1 MKNIAQR
8 IIKQITG
15 DKRSLAMLLIVPL
28 LLLTLMY
35 LLLAKSTY
43 IPTVAVENLP
53 FPLVTA
59 LEEHLDRIDLI
70 ISEDISENH
79 EEYLKNNRNIDA
91 VITMKDDGLHLIM
104 LEPDSVKVSAIN
116 DTLKNAVE
124 KLNPERQMGIE
135 FIYGEKD
142 QSLFDSMGF
151 LLLGILA
158 FFLIFLF
165 AGISFV
171 RERTSDT
178 LERLM
183 LTPIKTIDLVGGYV
197 LGFSFFALLQSTL
210 MILYA
215 KFVLG
220 MPFGG
225 QVWLATLIMMMLATI
240 AVVLG
245 VLISALSKNEFQV
258 VQFVPIIIIPQIF
271 FSGLIPVDT
280 LPYGLNYFSLIMPL
294 YYGTLGL
301 KGVLVYGY
309 GFMEVLPQLG
319 VLLGFIVIFF
329 VANIFAV
336 KKYRAI

>member
-8 IIKQITG
+8 IIKQIAG
-15 DKRSLAMLLIVPL
+15 DKRSLAMMLIVPL
-28 LLLTLMY
+28 LLLTLIY

-43 IPTVAVENLP
+43 IPTVALENLP
-53 FPLVTA
+53 SPLAAA
-59 LEEHLDRIDLI
+59 LEEHPDRIDLVTKDA
-70 ISEDISENH
+70 SEDI
-79 EEYLKNNRNIDA
+79 EEYLKDRRADA
-91 VITMKDDGLHLIM
+91 VITMKDGALHLIM
-104 LEPDSVKVSAIN
+104 MEPDSVKASVIN
-116 DTLKNAVE
+116 DTLKSAVE
-124 KLNPERQMGIE
+124 KLNPERQMSLE
-135 FIYGEKD
+135 FVYGEMD

-183 LTPIKTIDLVGGYV
+183 LTPIKTVSVVGGYV
-197 LGFSFFALLQSTL
+197 LGFSVFALLQSIL

-215 KFVLG
+215 KFVLR
-220 MPFGG
+220 MPFVGEL
-225 QVWLATLIMMMLATI
+225 WLAALIMMMLAMV
-240 AVVLG
+240 AVVTG

-258 VQFVPIIIIPQIF
+258 VQFVPLIIIPQIF

-280 LPYGLNYFSLIMPL
+280 LPYHLDYFSKIMPL

-309 GFMEVLPQLG
+309 GFMEVLPQIG
-319 VLLGFIVIFF
+319 VLFGFIAVLFA
-329 VANIFAV
+329 ANIFAV